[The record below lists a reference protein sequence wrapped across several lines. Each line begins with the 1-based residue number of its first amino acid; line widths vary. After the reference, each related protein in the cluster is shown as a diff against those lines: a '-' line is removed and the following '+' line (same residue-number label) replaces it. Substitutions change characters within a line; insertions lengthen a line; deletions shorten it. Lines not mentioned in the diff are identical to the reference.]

1 LSTETILTTAIQG
14 LTKLGQ
20 GKVRDLYTV
29 GESQLLLVAS
39 DRISAFDVVMAQGIP
54 GKGRIL
60 TQLSVFWF
68 GITQNIIAN
77 HLITADDTEIA
88 KALAAV
94 GGVWD
99 ETLAGRAMLCKRTRP
114 LKIEAV
120 IRGYLSG
127 SGWKEYRMNQGFGA
141 RPDPFVEVWGH
152 GLSGDLLE
160 SDKLPEPI
168 FTPSTKAD
176 AGHDEPMTP
185 DEAKALLGEHYDAV
199 VNAAQ
204 GLYSFAL
211 AHAEQRGI
219 ILADTKFEFG
229 LNEKGE
235 VILIDEALTPDSSRF
250 WPADT
255 YQPGGAQPS
264 FDKQFLRDFLESV
277 PGWNKQAPP
286 PDLPAEIIAKTA
298 EKYTDAWRR
307 LTK

>member
-1 LSTETILTTAIQG
+1 MSAVLTTNIAG

-20 GKVRDLYTV
+20 GKVRDLYAV
-29 GESQLLLVAS
+29 GDDKLLLVAS

-68 GITQNIIAN
+68 AQTQGVIAN

-88 KALAAV
+88 AEIAAV

-127 SGWKEYRMNQGFGA
+127 SGWKAYKTDG
-141 RPDPFVEVWGH
+141 PSLWGNPLPA
-152 GLSGDLLE
+152 GLVE
-160 SDKLPEPI
+160 SDKLPTPI

-185 DEAKALLGEHYDAV
+185 GEAKALLGEHFDAV
-199 VNAAQ
+199 VSAAQ
-204 GLYSFAL
+204 GLYAFAL
-211 AHAEQRGI
+211 AHAEKRGI

-229 LNEKGE
+229 LDENDK

-277 PGWNKQAPP
+277 PGWNKQPPP

-298 EKYTDAWRR
+298 QKYEEAWRR
-307 LTK
+307 LTE

>member
-1 LSTETILTTAIQG
+1 MG

-20 GKVRDLYTV
+20 GKVRDLYAV
-29 GESQLLLVAS
+29 GEDKLLLVAS

-68 GITQNIIAN
+68 GITQEVIAN

-88 KALAAV
+88 AALAAV

-99 ETLAGRAMLCKRTRP
+99 EKLTGRAMLCKRTRP

-127 SGWKEYRMNQGFGA
+127 SGWKAYKTDGSNL
-141 RPDPFVEVWGH
+141 WGNPLPA
-152 GLSGDLLE
+152 GLVE
-160 SDKLPEPI
+160 SDRLPTPI

-185 DEAKALLGEHYDAV
+185 EEAQNLLGEHYDAV
-199 VNAAQ
+199 VTAAQ
-204 GLYSFAL
+204 GLYSFAA
-211 AHAEQRGI
+211 AHAERRGI

-229 LNEKGE
+229 LNTHNE

-250 WPADT
+250 WPATT

-286 PDLPAEIIAKTA
+286 PDLPEAIIAKTA
-298 EKYTDAWRR
+298 EKYEEAWRR
-307 LTK
+307 LTE

>member
-1 LSTETILTTAIQG
+1 MSTEAILTTDIKG
-14 LTKLGQ
+14 LKKLGQ
-20 GKVRDLYTV
+20 GKVRDLYAV
-29 GESQLLLVAS
+29 GENQLLLVAS

-68 GITQNIIAN
+68 GITQSVIAN

-99 ETLAGRAMLCKRTRP
+99 ETLAGRAMLCNRTRP

-127 SGWKEYRMNQGFGA
+127 SGWKAYKTDGPNL
-141 RPDPFVEVWGH
+141 WGNSLPP
-152 GLSGDLLE
+152 GLVE
-160 SDKLPEPI
+160 SDRLPTPI

-204 GLYSFAL
+204 GLYSFAA
-211 AHAEQRGI
+211 AHAEKRGI

-229 LNEKGE
+229 LNENNE

-286 PDLPAEIIAKTA
+286 PDLRAEIIGKTA

-307 LTK
+307 LTE

>member
-1 LSTETILTTAIQG
+1 MSTEAILTTDIKG
-14 LTKLGQ
+14 LKKLGQ
-20 GKVRDLYTV
+20 GKVRDLYAV
-29 GESQLLLVAS
+29 GDDQLLLVAS

-68 GITQNIIAN
+68 GITQGVIAN

-88 KALAAV
+88 AALTAV

-127 SGWKEYRMNQGFGA
+127 SGWKAYKTDG
-141 RPDPFVEVWGH
+141 PSLWGNPLPA
-152 GLSGDLLE
+152 GLIE
-160 SDKLPEPI
+160 SDRLPTPI

-204 GLYSFAL
+204 GLYSFA
-211 AHAEQRGI
+211 AIHAEKRGI

-229 LNEKGE
+229 LNENNE

-277 PGWNKQAPP
+277 PGWNKQPPP

-298 EKYTDAWRR
+298 EKYEEAWRR
-307 LTK
+307 LTE

>member
-1 LSTETILTTAIQG
+1 MG

-20 GKVRDLYTV
+20 GKVRDLYAV
-29 GESQLLLVAS
+29 GEDKLLLVAS

-54 GKGRIL
+54 DKGRIL

-68 GITQNIIAN
+68 GITQEVIAN

-88 KALAAV
+88 AALTAV

-99 ETLAGRAMLCKRTRP
+99 ETLMGRAMLCKRTRP

-127 SGWKEYRMNQGFGA
+127 SGWKAYKTDGPNL
-141 RPDPFVEVWGH
+141 WGNELPT
-152 GLSGDLLE
+152 GLVE
-160 SDKLPEPI
+160 SDRLPAPI

-185 DEAKALLGEHYDAV
+185 DEAKALLGQHYIAV

-204 GLYSFAL
+204 GLYSFAA
-211 AHAEQRGI
+211 AHAEKRGI

-229 LNEKGE
+229 LNENNE

-250 WPADT
+250 WPANT

-286 PDLPAEIIAKTA
+286 PDLPEAIIAKTA
-298 EKYTDAWRR
+298 EKYEEAWRR
-307 LTK
+307 LTE

>member
-1 LSTETILTTAIQG
+1 MSTEAILTTDIKG
-14 LTKLGQ
+14 LKKLGQ
-20 GKVRDLYTV
+20 GKVRDLYAV
-29 GESQLLLVAS
+29 GDDQLLLVAS

-68 GITQNIIAN
+68 GITQGVIAN

-88 KALAAV
+88 AALTAV

-127 SGWKEYRMNQGFGA
+127 SGWKAYKTDG
-141 RPDPFVEVWGH
+141 PSLWGNPLPA
-152 GLSGDLLE
+152 GLIE
-160 SDKLPEPI
+160 SDRLPTPI

-204 GLYSFAL
+204 GLYSFA
-211 AHAEQRGI
+211 AIHAEKRGI

-229 LNEKGE
+229 LNENNE

-250 WPADT
+250 WPAAT

-298 EKYTDAWRR
+298 EKYEEAWRR
-307 LTK
+307 LTE

>member
-1 LSTETILTTAIQG
+1 MSAEAILTTDIQG

-20 GKVRDLYTV
+20 GKVRDLYAV

-68 GITQNIIAN
+68 GITQSIIAN
-77 HLITADDTEIA
+77 HLITADDSEIA
-88 KALAAV
+88 QALVAV

-127 SGWKEYRMNQGFGA
+127 SGWKAYKTDGPNLWGNQLPA
-141 RPDPFVEVWGH
+141 
-152 GLSGDLLE
+152 GLVE
-160 SDKLPEPI
+160 SDRLPTPL

-176 AGHDEPMTP
+176 TGHDEPMTP

-204 GLYSFAL
+204 GLYRFAA

-229 LNEKGE
+229 LNENNE

-255 YQPGGAQPS
+255 YQPGGPQPS

-277 PGWNKQAPP
+277 PGWNKQPPP
-286 PDLPAEIIAKTA
+286 PDLPAEITRKTA

-307 LTK
+307 LTE

>member
-1 LSTETILTTAIQG
+1 M
-14 LTKLGQ
+14 
-20 GKVRDLYTV
+20 RDLYAV
-29 GESQLLLVAS
+29 GEDRLLLVAS

-68 GITQNIIAN
+68 GITQEVIAN

-88 KALAAV
+88 AALTAV

-99 ETLAGRAMLCKRTRP
+99 ETLTGRAMLCKRTHP

-127 SGWKEYRMNQGFGA
+127 SGWKAYKTDGPNL
-141 RPDPFVEVWGH
+141 WGNPLPA
-152 GLSGDLLE
+152 GLVE
-160 SDKLPEPI
+160 SDRLPAPI

-185 DEAKALLGEHYDAV
+185 SEAKALLGEHYDVV

-211 AHAEQRGI
+211 AHAEKRGI

-229 LNEKGE
+229 LNENNE

-286 PDLPAEIIAKTA
+286 PDLPEAIIAKTA
-298 EKYTDAWRR
+298 EKYEEAWRR
-307 LTK
+307 LTE

>member
-1 LSTETILTTAIQG
+1 MSTGAILTTNISG
-14 LTKLGQ
+14 LKKLGQ
-20 GKVRDLYTV
+20 GKVRDLYAV
-29 GESQLLLVAS
+29 GDDQLLLVAS

-54 GKGRIL
+54 GKGKIL

-68 GITQNIIAN
+68 GITQSVIAN

-88 KALAAV
+88 AALAEV

-99 ETLAGRAMLCKRTRP
+99 ETLAGRAMLCQRTKP

-127 SGWKEYRMNQGFGA
+127 SGWKAYKQGG
-141 RPDPFVEVWGH
+141 PSLWGNSLPP
-152 GLSGDLLE
+152 GLVE
-160 SDKLPEPI
+160 SDKLPAPI

-185 DEAKALLGEHYDAV
+185 GEAKALLGEHYEAV

-204 GLYSFAL
+204 GLYAFAA
-211 AHAEQRGI
+211 AHAEKRGI

-229 LNEKGE
+229 VDASGK

-255 YQPGGAQPS
+255 YQPGGPQPS

-286 PDLPAEIIAKTA
+286 PELPTEITLKTA

-307 LTK
+307 LTE

>member
-1 LSTETILTTAIQG
+1 M
-14 LTKLGQ
+14 
-20 GKVRDLYTV
+20 RDLYAV
-29 GESQLLLVAS
+29 GEDRLLLVAS

-68 GITQNIIAN
+68 GITQEVIAN

-88 KALAAV
+88 AALTAV

-99 ETLAGRAMLCKRTRP
+99 ETLTGRAMLCKRTHP

-127 SGWKEYRMNQGFGA
+127 SGWKAYKTDGPNL
-141 RPDPFVEVWGH
+141 WGNPLPA
-152 GLSGDLLE
+152 GLVE
-160 SDKLPEPI
+160 SDRLPAPI

-185 DEAKALLGEHYDAV
+185 SEAKALLGEHYAAV

-211 AHAEQRGI
+211 AHAEKRGI

-229 LNEKGE
+229 LNENNE

-286 PDLPAEIIAKTA
+286 PDLPEAIIAKTA
-298 EKYTDAWRR
+298 EKYEEAWRR
-307 LTK
+307 LTE

>member
-1 LSTETILTTAIQG
+1 M
-14 LTKLGQ
+14 
-20 GKVRDLYTV
+20 RDLYAV
-29 GESQLLLVAS
+29 GENQLLLVAS

-60 TQLSVFWF
+60 TRLSVFWF
-68 GITQNIIAN
+68 GITQSVIAN

-127 SGWKEYRMNQGFGA
+127 SGWKAYKTDGPNL
-141 RPDPFVEVWGH
+141 WGNSLPP
-152 GLSGDLLE
+152 GLVE
-160 SDKLPEPI
+160 SDRLPTPI

-185 DEAKALLGEHYDAV
+185 EEAKALLGEHYDAV

-204 GLYSFAL
+204 GLYSFAA
-211 AHAEQRGI
+211 AHAEKRGI

-229 LNEKGE
+229 LNENNE

-255 YQPGGAQPS
+255 YLPGGAQPS

-277 PGWNKQAPP
+277 PDWNKQAPP

-307 LTK
+307 LTE

>member
-1 LSTETILTTAIQG
+1 LSTEAILTTDIQG
-14 LTKLGQ
+14 LKKLGQ
-20 GKVRDLYTV
+20 GKVRDLYAV
-29 GESQLLLVAS
+29 GENQLLLVAS

-68 GITQNIIAN
+68 GITQSVIAN

-127 SGWKEYRMNQGFGA
+127 SGWKAYKTDGPNL
-141 RPDPFVEVWGH
+141 WGNSLPP
-152 GLSGDLLE
+152 GLVE
-160 SDKLPEPI
+160 SDRLPTPI

-204 GLYSFAL
+204 GLYSFAA
-211 AHAEQRGI
+211 AHAEKRGI

-229 LNEKGE
+229 LNENNE

-255 YQPGGAQPS
+255 YLPGGAQPS

-277 PGWNKQAPP
+277 PDWNKQAPP

-307 LTK
+307 LTE

>member
-1 LSTETILTTAIQG
+1 MG

-20 GKVRDLYTV
+20 GKVRDLYAV
-29 GESQLLLVAS
+29 GEDKLLLVAS

-68 GITQNIIAN
+68 GITQEVIAN

-88 KALAAV
+88 AALATV

-99 ETLAGRAMLCKRTRP
+99 ETLTGRAMLCKRTRP

-127 SGWKEYRMNQGFGA
+127 SGWKAYKTDGPNL
-141 RPDPFVEVWGH
+141 WGNELPA
-152 GLSGDLLE
+152 GLVE
-160 SDKLPEPI
+160 SDRLPTPI

-185 DEAKALLGEHYDAV
+185 EEAKNLLGEHYAAV

-204 GLYSFAL
+204 GLYSFAA

-229 LNEKGE
+229 LNENNE

-250 WPADT
+250 WPANT

-286 PDLPAEIIAKTA
+286 PDLPEAIIAKTA
-298 EKYTDAWRR
+298 EKYEEAWRR
-307 LTK
+307 LTES

>member
-1 LSTETILTTAIQG
+1 VSAVLTTSIAG

-20 GKVRDLYTV
+20 GKVRDLYAV
-29 GESQLLLVAS
+29 GDDKLLLVAS

-68 GITQNIIAN
+68 AQTQEVIAN
-77 HLITADDTEIA
+77 HLITADDAEIA
-88 KALAAV
+88 AALAEV

-127 SGWKEYRMNQGFGA
+127 SGWKAYKTDG
-141 RPDPFVEVWGH
+141 PSLWGNPLPA
-152 GLSGDLLE
+152 GLVE
-160 SDKLPEPI
+160 SDKLPTPI

-185 DEAKALLGEHYDAV
+185 GEAKALLGEHYDAV
-199 VNAAQ
+199 VSAAQ
-204 GLYSFAL
+204 GLYAFAL
-211 AHAEQRGI
+211 AHAEKRGI

-229 LNEKGE
+229 LDENDE

-298 EKYTDAWRR
+298 EKYEEAWRR
-307 LTK
+307 LTE

>member
-1 LSTETILTTAIQG
+1 MG

-20 GKVRDLYTV
+20 GKVRDLYAV
-29 GESQLLLVAS
+29 GEDKLLLVAS

-68 GITQNIIAN
+68 GITQEVIAN

-88 KALAAV
+88 AALATV

-99 ETLAGRAMLCKRTRP
+99 ETLTGRAMLCKRTRP

-127 SGWKEYRMNQGFGA
+127 SGWKAYKTDGPNL
-141 RPDPFVEVWGH
+141 WGNELPA
-152 GLSGDLLE
+152 GLVE
-160 SDKLPEPI
+160 SDRLPTPI

-176 AGHDEPMTP
+176 AGVGHDEPMTP
-185 DEAKALLGEHYDAV
+185 DEAKALLGEHYAAV

-204 GLYSFAL
+204 GLYSFAA

-229 LNEKGE
+229 LNENNE

-286 PDLPAEIIAKTA
+286 PDLPEAIIAKTA
-298 EKYTDAWRR
+298 EKYEEAWRR
-307 LTK
+307 LTE

>member
-1 LSTETILTTAIQG
+1 M
-14 LTKLGQ
+14 
-20 GKVRDLYTV
+20 RDLYAV
-29 GESQLLLVAS
+29 GENQLLLVAS

-68 GITQNIIAN
+68 GITQSVIAN

-127 SGWKEYRMNQGFGA
+127 SGWKAYKTDGPNL
-141 RPDPFVEVWGH
+141 WGNSLPP
-152 GLSGDLLE
+152 GLVE
-160 SDKLPEPI
+160 SDRLPTPI

-204 GLYSFAL
+204 GLYSFAA
-211 AHAEQRGI
+211 AHAEKRGI

-229 LNEKGE
+229 LNENNE

-255 YQPGGAQPS
+255 YLPGGAQPS

-277 PGWNKQAPP
+277 PDWNKQAPP

-307 LTK
+307 LTE

>member
-1 LSTETILTTAIQG
+1 MSIEAILTTDIKG
-14 LTKLGQ
+14 LIKLGQ
-20 GKVRDLYTV
+20 GKVRDLYAV
-29 GESQLLLVAS
+29 GEDKLLLVAS

-68 GITQNIIAN
+68 GITQSVIAN
-77 HLITADDTEIA
+77 HLITADDSEIA
-88 KALAAV
+88 EALATV
-94 GGVWD
+94 GGIWD

-127 SGWKEYRMNQGFGA
+127 SGWKAYKTDGPNL
-141 RPDPFVEVWGH
+141 WGNPLPA
-152 GLSGDLLE
+152 GLVE
-160 SDKLPEPI
+160 SDRLPRPI

-185 DEAKALLGEHYDAV
+185 TEAKALLGEHYDAV

-204 GLYSFAL
+204 GLYGFAL
-211 AHAEQRGI
+211 AHAEKRGI

-229 LNEKGE
+229 LNENNE

-298 EKYTDAWRR
+298 EKYEEAWRR
-307 LTK
+307 LTE

>member
-1 LSTETILTTAIQG
+1 
-14 LTKLGQ
+14 
-20 GKVRDLYTV
+20 VRDLYAV
-29 GESQLLLVAS
+29 GENQLLLVAS

-68 GITQNIIAN
+68 GITQSVIAN

-127 SGWKEYRMNQGFGA
+127 SGWKAYKTDGPNL
-141 RPDPFVEVWGH
+141 WGNSLPP
-152 GLSGDLLE
+152 GLVE
-160 SDKLPEPI
+160 SDRLPTPI

-204 GLYSFAL
+204 GLYSFAA
-211 AHAEQRGI
+211 AHAEKRGI

-229 LNEKGE
+229 LNENNE

-255 YQPGGAQPS
+255 YLPGGAQPS

-277 PGWNKQAPP
+277 PDWNKQAPP

-307 LTK
+307 LTE

>member
-1 LSTETILTTAIQG
+1 MSTEAILTTDVQG
-14 LTKLGQ
+14 LKKLGQ
-20 GKVRDLYTV
+20 GKVRDLYAV
-29 GESQLLLVAS
+29 GENQLLLVAS

-68 GITQNIIAN
+68 GITQSVIAN

-88 KALAAV
+88 QALAAV

-127 SGWKEYRMNQGFGA
+127 SGWKAYKTDGPNL
-141 RPDPFVEVWGH
+141 WGNPLPA
-152 GLSGDLLE
+152 GLVE
-160 SDKLPEPI
+160 SDRLPTPI

-185 DEAKALLGEHYDAV
+185 DEAQALLGEHYDAV

-204 GLYSFAL
+204 GLYSFAA
-211 AHAEQRGI
+211 AHAEKRGI

-229 LNEKGE
+229 LNENNE

-277 PGWNKQAPP
+277 PDWNKQAPP

-307 LTK
+307 LTE

>member
-1 LSTETILTTAIQG
+1 MG

-20 GKVRDLYTV
+20 GKVRDLYAV
-29 GESQLLLVAS
+29 GEDRLLLVAS

-68 GITQNIIAN
+68 GITQEVIAN

-88 KALAAV
+88 AALTAV

-99 ETLAGRAMLCKRTRP
+99 ETLTGRAMLCKRTHP

-127 SGWKEYRMNQGFGA
+127 SGWKAYKTDGPNL
-141 RPDPFVEVWGH
+141 WGNPLPA
-152 GLSGDLLE
+152 GLVE
-160 SDKLPEPI
+160 SDRLPAPI

-185 DEAKALLGEHYDAV
+185 SEAKALLGEHYDVV

-211 AHAEQRGI
+211 AHAEKRGI

-229 LNEKGE
+229 LNENNE

-286 PDLPAEIIAKTA
+286 PDLPEAIIAKTA
-298 EKYTDAWRR
+298 EKYEEAWRR
-307 LTK
+307 LTE

>member
-1 LSTETILTTAIQG
+1 MG

-20 GKVRDLYTV
+20 GKVRDLYAV
-29 GESQLLLVAS
+29 GEDRLLLVAS

-68 GITQNIIAN
+68 GITQEVIAN

-88 KALAAV
+88 AALTAV

-99 ETLAGRAMLCKRTRP
+99 ETLTGRAMLCKRTHP

-127 SGWKEYRMNQGFGA
+127 SGWKAYKTDGPNL
-141 RPDPFVEVWGH
+141 WGNPLPA
-152 GLSGDLLE
+152 GLVE
-160 SDKLPEPI
+160 SDRLPAPI

-185 DEAKALLGEHYDAV
+185 SEAKALLGEHYAAV

-211 AHAEQRGI
+211 AHAEKRGI

-229 LNEKGE
+229 LNENNE

-286 PDLPAEIIAKTA
+286 PDLPEAIIAKTA
-298 EKYTDAWRR
+298 EKYEEAWRR
-307 LTK
+307 LTE

>member
-1 LSTETILTTAIQG
+1 MSTEAILTTDIQG
-14 LTKLGQ
+14 LKKLGQ
-20 GKVRDLYTV
+20 GKVRDLYAV
-29 GESQLLLVAS
+29 GENQLLLVAS

-68 GITQNIIAN
+68 GITQSVIAN

-127 SGWKEYRMNQGFGA
+127 SGWKAYKTDGPNL
-141 RPDPFVEVWGH
+141 WGNSLPP
-152 GLSGDLLE
+152 GLVE
-160 SDKLPEPI
+160 SDRLPTPI

-204 GLYSFAL
+204 GLYSFAA
-211 AHAEQRGI
+211 AHAEKRGI

-229 LNEKGE
+229 LNENNE

-277 PGWNKQAPP
+277 PDWNKQAPP

-307 LTK
+307 LTE

>member
-1 LSTETILTTAIQG
+1 MSAVLTTNILG

-20 GKVRDLYTV
+20 GKVRDLYAV
-29 GESQLLLVAS
+29 GEDRLLLVAS

-68 GITQNIIAN
+68 GITQEVIAN

-88 KALAAV
+88 AALTAV

-99 ETLAGRAMLCKRTRP
+99 ETLTGRAMLCKRTHP

-127 SGWKEYRMNQGFGA
+127 SGWKAYKTDGPNL
-141 RPDPFVEVWGH
+141 WGNPLPA
-152 GLSGDLLE
+152 GLVE
-160 SDKLPEPI
+160 SDRLPAPI

-185 DEAKALLGEHYDAV
+185 SEAKALLGEHYDVV

-211 AHAEQRGI
+211 AHAEKRGI

-229 LNEKGE
+229 LNENNE

-286 PDLPAEIIAKTA
+286 PDLPEAIIAKTA
-298 EKYTDAWRR
+298 EKYEEAWRR
-307 LTK
+307 LTE

>member
-1 LSTETILTTAIQG
+1 
-14 LTKLGQ
+14 
-20 GKVRDLYTV
+20 
-29 GESQLLLVAS
+29 
-39 DRISAFDVVMAQGIP
+39 
-54 GKGRIL
+54 
-60 TQLSVFWF
+60 
-68 GITQNIIAN
+68 
-77 HLITADDTEIA
+77 
-88 KALAAV
+88 
-94 GGVWD
+94 
-99 ETLAGRAMLCKRTRP
+99 MLCKRTRP

-127 SGWKEYRMNQGFGA
+127 SGWKAYKTDGPNL
-141 RPDPFVEVWGH
+141 WGNSLPP
-152 GLSGDLLE
+152 GLVE
-160 SDKLPEPI
+160 SDRLPTPI

-204 GLYSFAL
+204 GLYSFAA
-211 AHAEQRGI
+211 AHAEKRGI

-229 LNEKGE
+229 LNENNE

-255 YQPGGAQPS
+255 YLPGGAQPS

-277 PGWNKQAPP
+277 PDWNKQAPP

-307 LTK
+307 LTE

>member
-1 LSTETILTTAIQG
+1 MSTEAILTTDIQG
-14 LTKLGQ
+14 LKKLGQ
-20 GKVRDLYTV
+20 GKVRDLYAV
-29 GESQLLLVAS
+29 GENQLLLVAS

-68 GITQNIIAN
+68 GITQSVIAN

-88 KALAAV
+88 KALAEV

-127 SGWKEYRMNQGFGA
+127 SGWKAYKTDGPNL
-141 RPDPFVEVWGH
+141 WGNPLPA
-152 GLSGDLLE
+152 GLVE
-160 SDKLPEPI
+160 SDRLPTPI

-185 DEAKALLGEHYDAV
+185 DQAKALLGEHYDAV

-204 GLYSFAL
+204 GLYSFAA
-211 AHAEQRGI
+211 AHAEKRGI

-277 PGWNKQAPP
+277 PDWNKQAPP

-307 LTK
+307 LTE